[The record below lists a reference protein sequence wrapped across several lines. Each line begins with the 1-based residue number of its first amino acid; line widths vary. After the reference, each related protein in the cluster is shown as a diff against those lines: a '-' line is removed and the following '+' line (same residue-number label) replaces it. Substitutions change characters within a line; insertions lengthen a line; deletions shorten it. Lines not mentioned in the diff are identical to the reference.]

1 MDLSNKKKISML
13 DQKAVERI
21 VMQLSQAETNIR
33 ESSRELLDTIVCTQ
47 ITHVVENVYRLG
59 RIQGIYEIFGGY
71 VNRSF
76 GIIVENNGQTKDFF
90 VRKYKRGIS
99 DSDILVEHGLILHA
113 AEHGMQSI
121 AKVYA
126 TPEGTTFFV
135 SFCPMAANSST
146 EKK

>member
-33 ESSRELLDTIVCTQ
+33 DSSRELQDTIVCTQ

-59 RIQGIYEIFGGY
+59 RVRGIYEIFGGY

-76 GIIVENNGQTKDFF
+76 GIIVENNGQT
-90 VRKYKRGIS
+90 R
-99 DSDILVEHGLILHA
+99 DIRLR
-113 AEHGMQSI
+113 
-121 AKVYA
+121 
-126 TPEGTTFFV
+126 
-135 SFCPMAANSST
+135 
-146 EKK
+146 